1 MMKVTVWTKAQ
12 CPQCDMT
19 KKVMKR
25 EGIEFEEMSLEAHPL
40 VLSSFK
46 DQGFLGAPIVRTDTK
61 TWSGF
66 RLDKIKSLA
75 SHLFGEKK

>member
-1 MMKVTVWTKAQ
+1 MKITVWTKAN

-25 EGIEFEEMSLEAHPL
+25 EGIEFEEMSLEEHPL
-40 VLSSFK
+40 VMDTFK
-46 DQGFLGAPIVRTDTK
+46 GQGFLSAPIVTTDTK

-75 SHLFGEKK
+75 SHLLGEKK